1 MATNSL
7 LITDTT
13 IEKPLFRRGVPSWI
27 LIGIKN
33 SWRSLAIPLVLF
45 ITIPIIA
52 IFLKIPV
59 SQLFDTINK
68 TQLLQAINL
77 SVFTS
82 LSTTA
87 ITLLF
92 GTPVALLLSH
102 RSFRLHRII
111 DTIIDL
117 PTVLPPSVAGI
128 ALLMAFGRRGL
139 FGTFFSSMDITIP
152 FTVIAVIMAQT
163 FVASPLYI
171 KAATIGFS
179 SVDTELKQASALDGA
194 TRWQT
199 FRYITLPI
207 SWTSILSGSVMTWA
221 RALGEFGAT
230 IIFAGNFPGR
240 TQTMPLAIYIG
251 FEIDLN
257 VALTLAIILI
267 CFSFLTL
274 IIVKSLLHKRLDV
287 ESSPS
292 FDNSL

>member
-77 SVFTS
+77 SIFTS

-92 GTPVALLLSH
+92 GTPVALLLSR

-287 ESSPS
+287 ECSPS